1 MTRFLLAPTC
11 LIALGFSSCSDEAAN
26 RLVEIEL
33 PETAREFRITESS
46 ADRFRMRVRETP
58 SVEAPSGNPMLKYDT
73 PAGWTAAPAT
83 SMREANFTF
92 GPNNEGEIYL
102 ARLSGAGGGM
112 LANVNRWRSQM
123 GADPLTQ
130 EQVDALPTRP
140 LFGQPATFVS
150 VDGSFSPG
158 MGSTR
163 SFPDYRLMGLILASD
178 QGAVFVKMTGPKA
191 LVEQNAAAFDQFVGS
206 LDIQH

>member
-1 MTRFLLAPTC
+1 MTRFPLAP
-11 LIALGFSSCSDEAAN
+11 LALLTLSLSSCSDEAST

-33 PETAREFRITESS
+33 PESAREFRITETSM
-46 ADRFRMRVRETP
+46 DRFRMRPRETP
-58 SVEAPSGNPMLKYDT
+58 ATETPAGTPRLIFDT
-73 PAGWTAAPAT
+73 PAGWTAAPTT
-83 SMREANFTF
+83 SMREVNFTL
-92 GPNNEGEIYL
+92 GANAEGEIYL
-102 ARLSGAGGGM
+102 ARLSGAGGGL

-123 GADPLTQ
+123 GAEPLTQ
-130 EQVDALPTRP
+130 EQVDALPKRP

-150 VDGSFSPG
+150 VDGAFSPG
-158 MGSTR
+158 MGSNQ

-178 QGAVFVKMTGPKA
+178 AGAVFVKMTGPKA